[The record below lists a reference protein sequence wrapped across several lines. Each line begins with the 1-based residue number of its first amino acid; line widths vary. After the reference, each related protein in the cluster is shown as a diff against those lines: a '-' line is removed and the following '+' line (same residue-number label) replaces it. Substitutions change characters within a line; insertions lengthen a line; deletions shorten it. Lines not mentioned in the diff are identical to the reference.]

1 VSYTTNSGSA
11 TAGSD
16 YTSASGTLSWANGD
30 TSNKT
35 FSVPITNDTLDESNE
50 TFTVTLSGPTGG
62 AALGSP
68 SSSTLTITDDD
79 PTPTVQFSAANSS
92 GSEATTPASITVTLS
107 AASGQTVTVNYA
119 TADGTATAGS
129 DYTSTS
135 GALTFNPG
143 VTSQT
148 INVPINNDTVVEGN
162 ESFTVTL
169 SGPVNAILGAT
180 MTHTYTI
187 NNDDNAGTIQFSS
200 GTYSVNENGGS
211 ILITVSRTGGS
222 SGAVGVSYAT
232 SNGSATAGSDYT
244 SASGTLSWA
253 NGDTSNKT
261 FSVPITNDTLDESN
275 ETFTVTLS
283 SPTGGAAL
291 GSPSSST
298 VTITDDDLPYLITLQ
313 SPSNGA
319 IFHACSLVSKH
330 QPAFTWTTAETFT
343 SCTILLS
350 TPGGAVIN
358 KATVRGTGN
367 SWIPSPSVWKKV
379 MTSCSQNGET
389 YWKVIGTRPN
399 RTTAE
404 SVAWSF
410 NIGPSQFVTIN
421 APTAGPL
428 PASTPPTF
436 DFSTSCNVKF
446 KLEISSVGD
455 FSDPKKIKSFNYTTR
470 DPNVDQKL
478 IKTLSS
484 FQWNSVKKMVGTGAG
499 HFRIKAWDGIN
510 RESVSEVRSFTI
522 QQ

>member
-1 VSYTTNSGSA
+1 
-11 TAGSD
+11 
-16 YTSASGTLSWANGD
+16 
-30 TSNKT
+30 
-35 FSVPITNDTLDESNE
+35 
-50 TFTVTLSGPTGG
+50 
-62 AALGSP
+62 
-68 SSSTLTITDDD
+68 
-79 PTPTVQFSAANSS
+79 
-92 GSEATTPASITVTLS
+92 
-107 AASGQTVTVNYA
+107 VTVNYA

-135 GALTFNPG
+135 GTLTFNPG

-148 INVPINNDTVVEGN
+148 INVPIIDDAAVEGN
-162 ESFTVTL
+162 EWFTVTL
-169 SGPVNAILGAT
+169 SSPVNAILGAT
-180 MTHTYTI
+180 TTHTYTT

-211 ILITVSRTGGS
+211 ILITVTRTGGS

-232 SNGSATAGSDYT
+232 SNGSAIAGSDYT

-343 SCTILLS
+343 SCTILLLTS
-350 TPGGAVIN
+350 GGVLIS
-358 KATVRGTGN
+358 KATVRAPANT
-367 SWIPSPSVWKKV
+367 WTPSSFVWKKV
-379 MTSCSQNGET
+379 MTSSSQNGEI

-399 RTTAE
+399 RTTSE
-404 SVAWSF
+404 SEAWSLS
-410 NIGPSQFVTIN
+410 IGPPQPVTIN
-421 APTAGPL
+421 AGPEG
-428 PASTPPTF
+428 PIPGGTPPTF
-436 DFSTSCNVKF
+436 DFDTSCNVKF
-446 KLEISSVGD
+446 KLEISPVGD
-455 FSDPKKIKSFNYTTR
+455 FSDSKKIKSFNYTTR

-484 FQWNSVKKMVGTGAG
+484 FQWTSVKKMVGTGTG
-499 HFRIKAWDGIN
+499 YSRIKAWDGIN